1 MVSGPFVW
9 LKGSVILGFRY
20 MFDRENAAKLNPDVQ
35 EGLFIMAVAN
45 SCVNPLVYGSHTKE
59 CRETV
64 IHCCIEKTKKQTQGG
79 AYRPPSKFPSKF
91 RVLFGLSGVELTD
104 NLMK

>member
-1 MVSGPFVW
+1 
-9 LKGSVILGFRY
+9 
-20 MFDRENAAKLNPDVQ
+20 MFDREKASKLNPDVQ

-64 IHCCIEKTKKQTQGG
+64 IQCCIEKSKRSQVMYQPSAKSPSETAVVFVNGVDKQ
-79 AYRPPSKFPSKF
+79 Y
-91 RVLFGLSGVELTD
+91 D
-104 NLMK
+104 